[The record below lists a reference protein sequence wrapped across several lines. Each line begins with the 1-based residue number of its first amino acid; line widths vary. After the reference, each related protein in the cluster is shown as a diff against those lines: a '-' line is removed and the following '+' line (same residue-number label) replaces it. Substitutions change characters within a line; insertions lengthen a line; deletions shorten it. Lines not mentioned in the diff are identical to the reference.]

1 MPEPVFRSHA
11 TWIPPTDER
20 ETIQL
25 NVSTPGSSD
34 LGTSFNTDEIT
45 LSNSEL
51 SSQAQA
57 LQELEEIN
65 KSPYAQPRRKKNGL
79 IRFLSFIDI
88 ILSRIQTLS

>member
-1 MPEPVFRSHA
+1 MIQNTNARTRFRSHA

-25 NVSTPGSSD
+25 NASTPGSSD

-65 KSPYAQPRRKKNGL
+65 KSPYAHPRRKKN
-79 IRFLSFIDI
+79 
-88 ILSRIQTLS
+88 

>member
-1 MPEPVFRSHA
+1 MVISTPKA
-11 TWIPPTDER
+11 TGQRRNQDLYPWPHGQNQCLHSNIDELLDER

-51 SSQAQA
+51 SSQALA

-65 KSPYAQPRRKKNGL
+65 KSPYAQPRRKKN
-79 IRFLSFIDI
+79 
-88 ILSRIQTLS
+88 